1 MLELS
6 QVNQLVAN
14 VVSTTL
20 TGADLSRVMSEPTL
34 DSSGEDA
41 LQITIVLR
49 GYDDRLF
56 NGSGVVDTL
65 VEIIQ
70 HLQKSGDGRFP
81 ILSYA
86 TEEDLAQDDD
96 PES

>member
-1 MLELS
+1 MLDMS

-34 DSSGEDA
+34 DSLGHEA
-41 LQITIVLR
+41 LHVTIVLR
-49 GYDDRLF
+49 GYDDRLL
-56 NGSGVVDTL
+56 NGSGFPDTL
-65 VEIIQ
+65 FEIAER
-70 HLQKSGDGRFP
+70 LQKSGDDRFP
-81 ILSYA
+81 ILSYS
-86 TEEDLAQDDD
+86 TEDDLAQDDD